1 MLFNSKKDDVVVEEK
16 KNPLMR
22 MRKCTLMDGREIE
35 MTLNFGLLYR
45 LGCMDRFKGVYKSYN
60 QIMAKGP
67 QSEIDNVKILYT
79 AYCCGNI
86 NHADDIIE
94 FGEFASLLPEDRTV
108 IGDLL
113 IDLTSKKKKTDS
125 GNHSEKQ

>member
-1 MLFNSKKDDVVVEEK
+1 MLFNKKDDVVVEEK

-35 MTLNFGLLYR
+35 MTLNFCLLYK
-45 LGCMDRFKGVYKSYN
+45 LGGMDGFSSVYKSYN
-60 QIMAKGP
+60 KIMSKGP
-67 QSEIDNVKILYT
+67 QSEVDNVKILYT
-79 AYCCGNI
+79 AYCCANI
-86 NHADDIIE
+86 NNVDNIMSFED
-94 FGEFASLLPEDRTV
+94 FASLLPEDRTV